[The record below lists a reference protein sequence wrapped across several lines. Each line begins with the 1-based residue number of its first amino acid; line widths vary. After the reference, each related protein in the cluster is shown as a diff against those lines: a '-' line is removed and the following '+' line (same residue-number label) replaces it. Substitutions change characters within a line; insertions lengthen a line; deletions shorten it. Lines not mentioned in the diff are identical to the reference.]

1 MPEQSLLD
9 LRLPR
14 SLDVI
19 EAWAVREGASRLEA
33 WVFEDRATRAAAELR
48 LAQQGIQARLRS
60 AYKPLLHAV
69 LEDYGLHADGKGGAG
84 LNGGTP
90 EGQVLRVQLPQ
101 ALAQRYRME
110 AYPLAGLLAEGAL
123 QFELSEPQASD
134 TVLLQRGEQAP
145 LTVFMPLRADHSA
158 TARWWAMTTKACS
171 TPCWPRWPRMTGAG
185 VSPISSAS

>member
-1 MPEQSLLD
+1 MPEQCLLD

-48 LAQQGIQARLRS
+48 LAQLGIQARLRS

-69 LEDYGLHADGKGGAG
+69 LEEFGLEAVGQD
-84 LNGGTP
+84 GGTL
-90 EGQVLRVQLPQ
+90 EGQVLRILLPQ

-110 AYPLAGLLAEGAL
+110 AYPLAGLLTEGAL
-123 QFELSEPQASD
+123 QFELSEPQAAD

-158 TARWWAMTTKACS
+158 TA
-171 TPCWPRWPRMTGAG
+171 
-185 VSPISSAS
+185 